1 MDTTTNLETWLKG
14 VGSLALKAM
23 AEDMPNVR
31 ESPKPKVIAWIL
43 QDEPTRERAME
54 SKRIDEERVRNG

>member
-1 MDTTTNLETWLKG
+1 MDLRTWMQG

-31 ESPKPKVIAWIL
+31 SASKPQVIEWIL
-43 QDEPTRERAME
+43 KDREARGRATE
-54 SKRIDEERVRNG
+54 SMRIERRASD